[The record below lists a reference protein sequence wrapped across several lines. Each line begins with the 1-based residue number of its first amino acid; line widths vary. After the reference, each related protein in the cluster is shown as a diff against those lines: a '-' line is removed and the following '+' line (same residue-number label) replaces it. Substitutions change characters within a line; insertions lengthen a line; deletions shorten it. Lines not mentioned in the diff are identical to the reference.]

1 MAILNLTQHNS
12 TADQINAGIIDLPVD
27 FQTVLKELL
36 TFPTTYT
43 RKDLEQRALQIHELI
58 RDMCGEH
65 FGASPKHALD
75 GVMIGGMPS
84 FMPVLE
90 ATLISKGIRVGYAC
104 TERKSVDK
112 TLPDGSVQ
120 KTAVFVHAGMY
131 WAN

>member
-1 MAILNLTQHNS
+1 MILNLTQHNA
-12 TADQINAGIIDLPVD
+12 TADQINVGINDLPVD
-27 FQTVLKELL
+27 FQTTLKGLL
-36 TFPTTYT
+36 TFPTQYT
-43 RKDLEQRALQIHELI
+43 RDDLEYRSLQIHELV
-58 RDMCGEH
+58 RDFCGTSKEV
-65 FGASPKHALD
+65 LE

-90 ATLISKGIRVGYAC
+90 SVLISKGIKVGYAC

-112 TLPDGSVQ
+112 EVDGKII

>member
-1 MAILNLTQHNS
+1 MILNLTQHNA
-12 TADQINAGIIDLPVD
+12 TADQLASGIIDLPVE
-27 FQTVLKELL
+27 FQTALKSLL

-43 RKDLEQRALQIHELI
+43 RADLEYRALQIHELI

-65 FGASPKHALD
+65 FGAPPKHALD

-90 ATLISKGIRVGYAC
+90 ATLVSKGIRVGYAC
-104 TERKSVDK
+104 TERQSIDK
-112 TLPDGSVQ
+112 EIDGKVV
-120 KTAVFVHAGMY
+120 KTAIFVHAGMY

>member
-1 MAILNLTQHNS
+1 MILNLTQHNA
-12 TADQINAGIIDLPVD
+12 TADQINAGINDLPVD
-27 FQTVLKELL
+27 FQTTLKGLL
-36 TFPTTYT
+36 TFPTQYT
-43 RKDLEQRALQIHELI
+43 RDDLEYRSLQIHELV
-58 RDMCGEH
+58 RDFCGTSKEV
-65 FGASPKHALD
+65 LE

-90 ATLISKGIRVGYAC
+90 SVLISKGIKVGYAC

-112 TLPDGSVQ
+112 EVDGKII

>member
-1 MAILNLTQHNS
+1 MILNLTQHNA
-12 TADQINAGIIDLPVD
+12 TADQINAGINDIPVD
-27 FQTVLKELL
+27 FQNTLKGLL
-36 TFPTTYT
+36 TFPTQYT
-43 RKDLEQRALQIHELI
+43 RDDLEYRALQIHELV
-58 RDMCGEH
+58 RDFCGTSKEV
-65 FGASPKHALD
+65 LE

-90 ATLISKGIRVGYAC
+90 SVLISKGIKVGYAC

-112 TLPDGSVQ
+112 KVDGKII

>member
-1 MAILNLTQHNS
+1 MVLNLTQHNA
-12 TADQINAGIIDLPVD
+12 TTDQVNAGINDLPVD
-27 FQTVLKELL
+27 FQTALKGLL
-36 TFPTTYT
+36 TFPTQYT
-43 RKDLEQRALQIHELI
+43 RADLEYRALQIHELV
-58 RDMCGEH
+58 RDFCGTSKEV
-65 FGASPKHALD
+65 LE

-90 ATLISKGIRVGYAC
+90 SVLISKGIKVGYAC

-112 TLPDGSVQ
+112 EVDNKII

>member
-1 MAILNLTQHNS
+1 MILNLTQHNA
-12 TADQINAGIIDLPVD
+12 TKDQQDAGIIDLPAD
-27 FQTVLKELL
+27 FQTALKSLL

-43 RKDLEQRALQIHELI
+43 RADLEYRALQIHELV
-58 RDMCGEH
+58 RDFCGPSKEV
-65 FGASPKHALD
+65 FK

-90 ATLISKGIRVGYAC
+90 SVLISKGIKVGYAC

-112 TLPDGSVQ
+112 EVDGKVV
-120 KTAVFVHAGMY
+120 KTAIFVHAGMY

>member
-1 MAILNLTQHNS
+1 MILNLTQHNA
-12 TADQINAGIIDLPVD
+12 TADQINVGINDLPVD
-27 FQTVLKELL
+27 FQTTLKGLL
-36 TFPTTYT
+36 TFPTQYT
-43 RKDLEQRALQIHELI
+43 RADLEYRALQIHELI

-65 FGASPKHALD
+65 FGAPPKHSLD

-90 ATLISKGIRVGYAC
+90 ATLVSKGIRVGYAC
-104 TERKSVDK
+104 TERQSIDKEVDGK
-112 TLPDGSVQ
+112 II

>member
-1 MAILNLTQHNS
+1 MILNLTQHNA
-12 TADQINAGIIDLPVD
+12 TKDQIYAGIIDMPAD
-27 FQTVLKELL
+27 FQTALKGLL

-65 FGASPKHALD
+65 FGAPPHHALD

-90 ATLISKGIRVGYAC
+90 ATLVSKGIRVGYAC
-104 TERKSVDK
+104 TERQSIDK
-112 TLPDGSVQ
+112 EIDGKVV
-120 KTAVFVHAGMY
+120 KTAIFVHAGMY

>member
-1 MAILNLTQHNS
+1 MILNLTQHNA
-12 TADQINAGIIDLPVD
+12 TATQIEAGINDLPVD
-27 FQTVLKELL
+27 FQTALKGLL
-36 TFPTTYT
+36 TFPTQYT
-43 RKDLEQRALQIHELI
+43 RADLEYRALQIHELV
-58 RDMCGEH
+58 RDFCGPSKEVL
-65 FGASPKHALD
+65 K

-90 ATLISKGIRVGYAC
+90 SVLVSKGIKVGYAC

-112 TLPDGSVQ
+112 EVDGKII

>member
-1 MAILNLTQHNS
+1 MILNLTQHNA
-12 TADQINAGIIDLPVD
+12 TADQINAGINDIPVD
-27 FQTVLKELL
+27 FQNTLKGLL
-36 TFPTTYT
+36 TFPTQYT
-43 RKDLEQRALQIHELI
+43 RDDLEYRSLQIHELV
-58 RDMCGEH
+58 RDFCGTSKEV
-65 FGASPKHALD
+65 LE

-90 ATLISKGIRVGYAC
+90 SVLISKGIKVGYAC

-112 TLPDGSVQ
+112 EVDDKII

>member
-1 MAILNLTQHNS
+1 MILNLTQHNA
-12 TADQINAGIIDLPVD
+12 TADQINVGINDLTVD
-27 FQTVLKELL
+27 FQTALKGLL
-36 TFPTTYT
+36 TFPTQYT
-43 RKDLEQRALQIHELI
+43 RADLEHRALQIHELV
-58 RDMCGEH
+58 RDFCGPSKEVL
-65 FGASPKHALD
+65 K

-90 ATLISKGIRVGYAC
+90 SVLISKGIKVGYAC

-112 TLPDGSVQ
+112 EVDGKII

>member
-1 MAILNLTQHNS
+1 MTILNLTQHNA
-12 TADQINAGIIDLPVD
+12 TKDQQDAGIIDMPVE
-27 FQTVLKELL
+27 FQVALKGLL

-43 RKDLEQRALQIHELI
+43 RADLEYRALQIHELI

-65 FGASPKHALD
+65 FGAPPKHSLD

-90 ATLISKGIRVGYAC
+90 ATLVSKGIRVGYAC
-104 TERKSVDK
+104 TERQSIDK
-112 TLPDGSVQ
+112 EIDGKVV
-120 KTAVFVHAGMY
+120 KTAIFVHAGMY

>member
-1 MAILNLTQHNS
+1 MILNLTQHNV
-12 TADQINAGIIDLPVD
+12 TADQIDAGISDLPALYQD
-27 FQTVLKELL
+27 FLKKKL
-36 TFPTTYT
+36 TFPVNYDKEMLV
-43 RKDLEQRALQIHELI
+43 RRAEAIANIVNDYVEDTLFNTGVAPQI
-58 RDMCGEH
+58 
-65 FGASPKHALD
+65 D

-90 ATLISKGIRVGYAC
+90 SVLISKGIKVGYAC

-112 TLPDGSVQ
+112 EVDGKII

>member
-1 MAILNLTQHNS
+1 MILNLTQHNA
-12 TADQINAGIIDLPVD
+12 TKDQIYAGIIDMPVE
-27 FQTVLKELL
+27 FQVALKGLL

-65 FGASPKHALD
+65 FGAPPNHALD

-84 FMPVLE
+84 FMSVLE
-90 ATLISKGIRVGYAC
+90 SVLISKGIRVGYAC
-104 TERKSVDK
+104 TERQSIDK
-112 TLPDGSVQ
+112 EIDGKVV
-120 KTAVFVHAGMY
+120 KTAIFVHAGMY